1 MKELTKGEEQVMQ
14 VIWSIGQ
21 GFANEIMAA
30 FPEPKPAYNTVL
42 TVIKILENKGFVKHE
57 TFCRANRY
65 SAAISKEEYSQRY
78 LGRCGG
84 TLLQQFLFRPRF
96 GLRQKGEFQPRRTGS
111 LEKSDR
117 RSHNRRKE
125 ISHERTRI
133 NHRSSAAYRS
143 HRWGALVGV
152 SLFVSQQQPSVFQP
166 LFPADKY
173 AVGLGYAL
181 TRFALWN

>member
-65 SAAISKEEYSQRY
+65 TACISKEDYSKHFLGSVVERY
-78 LGRCGG
+78 FNNSYLD
-84 TLLQQFLFRPRF
+84 LVSAFAKKENF
-96 GLRQKGEFQPRRTGS
+96 S
-111 LEKSDR
+111 LEELEALKKVIDEAITEE
-117 RSHNRRKE
+117 RK
-125 ISHERTRI
+125 
-133 NHRSSAAYRS
+133 
-143 HRWGALVGV
+143 
-152 SLFVSQQQPSVFQP
+152 
-166 LFPADKY
+166 
-173 AVGLGYAL
+173 
-181 TRFALWN
+181 

>member
-42 TVIKILENKGFVKHE
+42 TVIKILEKKGFVKHE

-78 LGRCGG
+78 LGSVVERYFNNSY
-84 TLLQQFLFRPRF
+84 LDLVSAFAKKENF
-96 GLRQKGEFQPRRTGS
+96 S
-111 LEKSDR
+111 LEELEALKKVIDEAITEE
-117 RSHNRRKE
+117 RK
-125 ISHERTRI
+125 
-133 NHRSSAAYRS
+133 
-143 HRWGALVGV
+143 
-152 SLFVSQQQPSVFQP
+152 
-166 LFPADKY
+166 
-173 AVGLGYAL
+173 
-181 TRFALWN
+181 

>member
-78 LGRCGG
+78 LGSVVERYFNNSY
-84 TLLQQFLFRPRF
+84 LDLVSAFAKKENFSI
-96 GLRQKGEFQPRRTGS
+96 EE
-111 LEKSDR
+111 LEEMKKAIDEAIIAE
-117 RSHNRRKE
+117 K
-125 ISHERTRI
+125 
-133 NHRSSAAYRS
+133 
-143 HRWGALVGV
+143 
-152 SLFVSQQQPSVFQP
+152 
-166 LFPADKY
+166 K
-173 AVGLGYAL
+173 
-181 TRFALWN
+181 

>member
-1 MKELTKGEEQVMQ
+1 MQRYIIKKTTAMKELTKGEEQVMQ

-78 LGRCGG
+78 LGSVVERYFNNSY
-84 TLLQQFLFRPRF
+84 LDLVSAFAKKENF
-96 GLRQKGEFQPRRTGS
+96 S
-111 LEKSDR
+111 LEELEALKKVIDEAITEE
-117 RSHNRRKE
+117 RK
-125 ISHERTRI
+125 
-133 NHRSSAAYRS
+133 
-143 HRWGALVGV
+143 
-152 SLFVSQQQPSVFQP
+152 
-166 LFPADKY
+166 
-173 AVGLGYAL
+173 
-181 TRFALWN
+181 

>member
-21 GFANEIMAA
+21 GVANEIMAA

-78 LGRCGG
+78 LGSVVERYFNNSY
-84 TLLQQFLFRPRF
+84 LDLVAAFAKKENF
-96 GLRQKGEFQPRRTGS
+96 S
-111 LEKSDR
+111 LE
-117 RSHNRRKE
+117 E
-125 ISHERTRI
+125 LE
-133 NHRSSAAYRS
+133 
-143 HRWGALVGV
+143 ALKKVIDE
-152 SLFVSQQQPSVFQP
+152 
-166 LFPADKY
+166 AITEEKK
-173 AVGLGYAL
+173 
-181 TRFALWN
+181 